1 MQISVTG
8 IKPCD
13 YDHNP
18 DFSKMEVQISI
29 YDEKAEFHNSANI
42 TVFIDKRD
50 ANLSELKKDGIK
62 TAIDFLQQALSS
74 ETIKEKTP

>member
-1 MQISVTG
+1 MQISVTA

-13 YDHNP
+13 YDSDPNFP
-18 DFSKMEVQISI
+18 KMEALISI
-29 YDEKAEFHNSANI
+29 YDEEAKFHNSADI

-62 TAIDFLQQALSS
+62 TAIDFLKHALSS
-74 ETIKEKTP
+74 EVAKEITP